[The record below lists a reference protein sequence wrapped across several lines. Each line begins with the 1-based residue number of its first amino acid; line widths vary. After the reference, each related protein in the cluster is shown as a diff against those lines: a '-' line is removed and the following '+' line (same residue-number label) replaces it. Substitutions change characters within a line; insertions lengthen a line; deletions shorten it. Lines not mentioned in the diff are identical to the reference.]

1 MGLKIGWVVWLLI
14 AAIVIGYP
22 LVAGRIRFGGPGS
35 EPVVRATDP
44 SSFWMTYALS
54 TALFLGV
61 SLAVGYFIR
70 SVVH

>member
-1 MGLKIGWVVWLLI
+1 MGFKIGLVIWILI

-54 TALFLGV
+54 TALFLGI
-61 SLAVGYFIR
+61 SLAAGYFLR
-70 SVVH
+70 SVVR